1 MPRTKLSKTVS
12 DSSYS
17 SSTTPSNSNT
27 IVGLNELGEA
37 SVSLPGLAD
46 FSIDRADQ
54 FIPSTNREANQI
66 TDLLRPQ
73 ISDKLTESE
82 RDSALTEYEQGVNA
96 ERVKQKGYQYIGEQ
110 FKTETT
116 RNDTIGEFVK
126 VGSSI
131 EKVKGHVLDYFT
143 NVENN
148 REKGAKYATAQTRA
162 NTAMAILPET
172 IAALEESIRQAQL
185 KKEKSYLTSQK
196 AVHELH
202 KLRQELGEVPALN

>member
-172 IAALEESIRQAQL
+172 IASLEESIRQAQL